1 MEWESLIVPTTDTL
15 FATYMIA
22 GVQTSLDRV
31 RAAAYLVQ
39 EADRQQAWHI
49 LSFALNVAAAWPVTR
64 ELLLAL
70 APKMEQ
76 AGFREE
82 WIPYLA
88 KGLHAA
94 QSVADGQAVAECALQ
109 LGLLYRL
116 LSRFDDA
123 YHWTTLSVDHFA
135 TLGDTRNQARTLNE
149 LGWLLHLQHQ
159 YQEAKSAVEQAL
171 QLLPEV
177 DPERA
182 MSYRVLGVIAIYQ
195 MDYPSAETYHRQAL
209 AMLAQQDENHRT
221 AWCLQNLALA
231 LRWQNRYEEVF
242 PLYTRAAAILER
254 SGDISNLGILRMNL
268 GSAYYY
274 YGEPQQALSHFSK
287 AEEIAIQLQDKIQI
301 AKISTHV
308 GLAYLALNAF
318 VQAESAFQQ
327 AITTYGSLGDH
338 GWRLNAIDG
347 LAMTYLAGKEIA
359 KARQILQ
366 AAIAELP
373 LITHLPNY
381 HYLHQTLHE
390 HLLMAEQAEK

>member
-1 MEWESLIVPTTDTL
+1 MAWESLMAPTTDTL
-15 FATYMIA
+15 FTTYMIA
-22 GVQTSLDRV
+22 GVQVSLDRV
-31 RAAAYLVQ
+31 RAAAYLVP

-123 YHWTTLSVDHFA
+123 YHWTTLSVDHFV

-149 LGWLLHLQHQ
+149 LGWLMHLRHQ
-159 YQEAKSAVEQAL
+159 YHEAKSYVEQAL
-171 QLLPEV
+171 KLLSDD
-177 DPERA
+177 DPEKA

-195 MDYPSAETYHRQAL
+195 MAYSQAEAYHRQAL
-209 AMLAQQDENHRT
+209 AILSKQPEDHRT

-231 LRWQNRYEEVF
+231 LRWQNQYEEAF
-242 PLYTRAAAILER
+242 LLYARAATILER

-318 VQAESAFQQ
+318 ANAESAFQQ
-327 AITTYGSLGDH
+327 AVTTYQMLGDH
-338 GWRLNAIDG
+338 GWRLNALDG
-347 LAMTYLAGKEIA
+347 LAMTYLASKEMV
-359 KARQILQ
+359 KARKLLQ
-366 AAIAELP
+366 AAITELP

-381 HYLHQTLHE
+381 TYLYQTLHE
-390 HLLMAEQAEK
+390 HLLIAEQAEK